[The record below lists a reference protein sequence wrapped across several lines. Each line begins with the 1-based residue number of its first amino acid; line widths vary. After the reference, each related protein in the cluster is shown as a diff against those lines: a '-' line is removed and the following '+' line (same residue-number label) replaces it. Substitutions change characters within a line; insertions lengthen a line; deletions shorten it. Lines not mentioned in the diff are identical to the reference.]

1 MPKSKTTKR
10 IPAKSALDELFES
23 APPEAKRLLATFKAE
38 KRNEDRKAFIDRLT
52 EGGAR

>member
-1 MPKSKTTKR
+1 
-10 IPAKSALDELFES
+10 
-23 APPEAKRLLATFKAE
+23 LLATFKAE